1 MKESLLAGADDSRAA
16 LPVAICDVAGLTDA
30 DLATVDDLARLQLIA
45 RRLGITLELH
55 DAPRELRELLDFAG
69 LRDVVRC
76 PEPLPVEVRGQAEQ
90 REEPR
95 RVEEEADPGDPI
107 A

>member
-1 MKESLLAGADDSRAA
+1 M
-16 LPVAICDVAGLTDA
+16 AGLTNV

-45 RRLGITLELH
+45 RRLRITVELN

-76 PEPLPVEVRGQAEQ
+76 SGPLPVEVRGQAEQ

-95 RVEEEADPGDPI
+95 GVEEEADPGDPI

>member
-1 MKESLLAGADDSRAA
+1 M
-16 LPVAICDVAGLTDA
+16 AGLTNVG
-30 DLATVDDLARLQLIA
+30 LATVDDLARLQLIA
-45 RRLGITLELH
+45 GRLGITVELRG
-55 DAPRELRELLDFAG
+55 APRELRELLDLAG

-76 PEPLPVEVRGQAEQ
+76 SEPLPVEVCGQAEE

-95 RVEEEADPGDPI
+95 GIQEEADPGDPV

>member
-1 MKESLLAGADDSRAA
+1 
-16 LPVAICDVAGLTDA
+16 VAGLTNS

-45 RRLGITLELH
+45 RRLGITVELH
-55 DAPRELRELLDFAG
+55 DAPDELRELLDLAG
-69 LRDVVRC
+69 LREVVRC
-76 PEPLPVEVRGQAEQ
+76 SEPLPVEVRRQAEQ
-90 REEPR
+90 REKPR

>member
-1 MKESLLAGADDSRAA
+1 M
-16 LPVAICDVAGLTDA
+16 AGLTNV

-45 RRLGITLELH
+45 RRLGITLELQ
-55 DAPRELRELLDFAG
+55 DPPRELRELLDLAG

-76 PEPLPVEVRGQAEQ
+76 SEPLPVEVRGQTEQ
-90 REEPR
+90 RKEPR

>member
-1 MKESLLAGADDSRAA
+1 
-16 LPVAICDVAGLTDA
+16 VAGLTDA
-30 DLATVDDLARLQLIA
+30 DLATVDALAQLQLVA
-45 RRLGITLELH
+45 GRLGITVELRG
-55 DAPRELRELLDFAG
+55 APRELRELLDFAG

-76 PEPLPVEVRGQAEQ
+76 LEPLPVEVRGQAEQ

-95 RVEEEADPGDPI
+95 GVEEEADPGDPI

>member
-1 MKESLLAGADDSRAA
+1 
-16 LPVAICDVAGLTDA
+16 VAGLTNV

-45 RRLGITLELH
+45 MRLGITLELR
-55 DAPRELRELLDFAG
+55 DAPDELRELLDLAG

-76 PEPLPVEVRGQAEQ
+76 SEPLPVEMRGEAEQ

-95 RVEEEADPGDPI
+95 GVEEEADPGDPI